1 MVKEFNNLREIQKY
15 YDKKTDT
22 YVFKEYNEYID
33 LIKFNFNLII
43 NSNIN
48 ACDIDA
54 LNINVRNINAWN
66 INANNINAYNINA
79 NDIIARNINA
89 HNINYYAVCCAY
101 CSIECN
107 SIKGE
112 CENAK
117 HFALDGKLEV
127 KK

>member
-15 YDKKTDT
+15 YDKRTDT

-48 ACDIDA
+48 ACDISA
-54 LNINVRNINAWN
+54 CNIIAGNIVACD
-66 INANNINAYNINA
+66 INANNINALDINA
-79 NDIIARNINA
+79 NDIIARNISA

-107 SIKGE
+107 LIKGE
-112 CENAK
+112 CKNAK
-117 HFALDGKLEV
+117 HFALNGKLEV